1 MPRTT
6 KTPSIQSQSREPD
19 SKAFIKNLTGRP
31 GEVDPIQEEDEIC
44 EEYQRLDEEIRVL
57 VARQK
62 ELKCDVEQ
70 RLIVQDE
77 EGEDSYIESSDGT
90 MKFTLVK
97 KPIHK
102 GSKMYEAMLE
112 AHKKETKDLK
122 ATLDKEIRH
131 GEATLLRIETH
142 VRFTGPKIK

>member
-31 GEVDPIQEEDEIC
+31 VEVDPIQEEDEIC
-44 EEYQRLDEEIRVL
+44 EEYKRLDEEIRVL

-77 EGEDSYIESSDGT
+77 EGEDRDDLVNNGVEEVSYNYHLQREPAEKLI
-90 MKFTLVK
+90 V
-97 KPIHK
+97 H
-102 GSKMYEAMLE
+102 
-112 AHKKETKDLK
+112 
-122 ATLDKEIRH
+122 
-131 GEATLLRIETH
+131 
-142 VRFTGPKIK
+142 